1 MFGEMFDQEF
11 NFIWI
16 QGSSRLN
23 LKLMTS
29 KSIRL
34 RLDIQNRFGEIFVQ
48 EFNLIWTQRYLRLYF
63 ENVWREFKSKALR
76 GLILDEWFYLK
87 GCFRLNLRKQILSL
101 LSWFNQIGESFDP
114 KVFEILSWIDILHFR
129 TNIMLFR
136 IFEFLERRFLRI
148 LKKMSNFQIFSS
160 NLDLLTFKLNLIN

>member
-1 MFGEMFDQEF
+1 MILDECNSFQELLRIDFKNVFGEMFDQEF

-63 ENVWREFKSKALR
+63 ENV
-76 GLILDEWFYLK
+76 
-87 GCFRLNLRKQILSL
+87 
-101 LSWFNQIGESFDP
+101 
-114 KVFEILSWIDILHFR
+114 
-129 TNIMLFR
+129 
-136 IFEFLERRFLRI
+136 
-148 LKKMSNFQIFSS
+148 
-160 NLDLLTFKLNLIN
+160 